1 MKKDVILEVKNLTVS
16 FKTPGGMVRAVR
28 DIDFNLYRNETLCI
42 VGESGSGKSVTSR
55 AILGILAGNAVVDN
69 GEILYRGE
77 NLIKIEEQDFHRIR
91 GRKIAMIFQDPLSS
105 LNPIMKIGKQITE
118 AIMLH
123 ANHLQ
128 KLYEQK
134 IETEFIELRKLKYRY
149 RFEKKAISREFDKRY
164 QEIQSEMTSFIYK
177 KERIAIFIQYVLDI
191 EKLKA
196 KYRGQELVEEKS
208 KLKAKL
214 AQDYAN
220 AKAKVSSDIKA
231 EKAKFRSEVNK
242 MSSELDARLKAVV
255 ADFKLKK
262 PQLESELKAVKTK
275 AKAEVNQFKLDCK
288 ADYNKKTEKLQIELQ
303 KALDELK
310 LNKPKYLDDYK
321 QIKAKLVDDL
331 KQAKLTTNTA
341 QVIEIK
347 KALRQAKAD
356 LAAKNNPEPIRA
368 IRKQLRQA
376 KLDLIAKFRV
386 TRREAKQRAIDIM
399 KEVGIPEPEKRISNY
414 PFQFSGGM
422 RQRIVIAIAL
432 STNPEILI
440 CDEPTTALDVTIQS
454 QILELINR
462 IKKERGL
469 SVIFITHNLG
479 VVANMAD
486 RIAVMY
492 AGKIVEYGNVNEIFY
507 DPKHPYTWALL
518 SSMPDLETK
527 GRLDAIP
534 GTPPNMLFP
543 PKGDA
548 FAARNKYAMK
558 IDYEQQPP
566 MFKVTDSHYAATWL
580 LHPSAPKF
588 EEPAIV
594 SKLKTKKE
602 AYERGTK

>member
-1 MKKDVILEVKNLTVS
+1 MKKDTILEVKNLTVS
-16 FKTPGGMVRAVR
+16 FKTPGGLVRAVR
-28 DIDFNLYRNETLCI
+28 DIDFELMRNETLCI

-55 AILGILAGNAVVDN
+55 AILGILAGNAIVDN

-77 NLIKIEEQDFHRIR
+77 NLVKIEEQDFHRIR

-105 LNPIMKIGKQITE
+105 LNPIMKIGRQITE
-118 AIMLH
+118 AILLH

-128 KLYEQK
+128 KMYEQK
-134 IETEFIELRKLKYRY
+134 IEKEFIELRKLKYRY
-149 RFEKKAISREFDKRY
+149 RFDKKMISREFDSRY
-164 QEIQSEMTSFIYK
+164 NDVQNEMSQLVYK
-177 KERIAIFIQYVLDI
+177 KEKAEIYNQYILGL
-191 EKLKA
+191 EKA
-196 KYRGQELVEEKS
+196 KSNFRGQELATEKAL
-208 KLKAKL
+208 LKEKMAL
-214 AQDYAN
+214 DY
-220 AKAKVSSDIKA
+220 AKAKEKVNPDKKA
-231 EKAKFRSEVNK
+231 EKVIFRSKISEISK
-242 MSSELDARLKAVV
+242 ELDGRLKTVV
-255 ADFKLKK
+255 SEYKSKK
-262 PQLESELKAVKTK
+262 PLLQEALKAAQVK
-275 AKAEVNQFKLDCK
+275 AKAEVNQFKQEQRAIYQAK
-288 ADYNKKTEKLQIELQ
+288 RIELNDQ
-303 KALDELK
+303 
-310 LNKPKYLDDYK
+310 
-321 QIKAKLVDDL
+321 LV
-331 KQAKLTTNTA
+331 QAKQQGNNEL
-341 QVIEIK
+341 IIRIK
-347 KALRQAKAD
+347 TD
-356 LAAKNNPEPIRA
+356 
-368 IRKQLRQA
+368 LRQA
-376 KLDLIAKFRV
+376 KLDLISKFRI

-462 IKKERGL
+462 IKKERGI

-492 AGKIVEYGNVNEIFY
+492 AGKIVEYGAVNEIFY

-566 MFKVTDSHYAATWL
+566 MFKVSDSHYAATWL
-580 LHPSAPKF
+580 LHPNAPKF

-594 SKLKTKKE
+594 AKLKAKKE
-602 AYERGTK
+602 AYVREAK